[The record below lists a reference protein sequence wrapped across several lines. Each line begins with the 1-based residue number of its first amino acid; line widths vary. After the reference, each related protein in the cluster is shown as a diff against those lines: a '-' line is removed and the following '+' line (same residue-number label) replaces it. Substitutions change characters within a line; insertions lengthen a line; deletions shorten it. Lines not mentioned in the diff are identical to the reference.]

1 MSAPNLTWVFEATDD
16 IARYT
21 SKQQMP
27 APVSAN
33 LDDLVTKLSD
43 IGYTNIRLDHKEWER
58 WAWPGGYPLYYI
70 CADGG
75 VLCSKCANAEI
86 EFTAAPDAETMWRLD
101 AVEINYE
108 DDHLVCCHCGQ
119 HIESAYGE
127 PAFDVDDS
135 DDGAALASAGH
146 GTDEDY
152 GSAEDML

>member
-1 MSAPNLTWVFEATDD
+1 MSAPNLTWNFTATGELGTEFK
-16 IARYT
+16 T
-21 SKQQMP
+21 SLSR
-27 APVSAN
+27 PVDAS
-33 LDDLVTKLSD
+33 LDEMRAELQSYGYSDPQLVS
-43 IGYTNIRLDHKEWER
+43 KEWER

-75 VLCSKCANAEI
+75 ELCSKCANAEI

-152 GSAEDML
+152 GSAGDML

>member
-1 MSAPNLTWVFEATDD
+1 MSAPNLTWNFMVEFRPGCDML
-16 IARYT
+16 T
-21 SKQQMP
+21 SVD
-27 APVSAN
+27 APVDADQYKLERYLFDAGYIS
-33 LDDLVTKLSD
+33 VTFA
-43 IGYTNIRLDHKEWER
+43 GKEWPR

-75 VLCSKCANAEI
+75 ELCSKCANAEI

-152 GSAEDML
+152 GSAGDML